1 MSIADYIWKLR
12 GIADTLSAAGQV
24 IIDEELVMYIL
35 GGLNSEYDPAVIN
48 LTSRNADVSLEEA
61 QFLLQSQE
69 MSIEQWNYVILNSQG
84 PSTNYAIKRGQN
96 SGVQKYPNSNFYHG
110 KGRGTDGRGNGKP
123 IC

>member
-48 LTSRNADVSLEEA
+48 LTSRNADVSQA

-110 KGRGTDGRGNGKP
+110 KGHGTDGRGNGKP

>member
-48 LTSRNADVSLEEA
+48 LTSRNADVSQA

>member
-35 GGLNSEYDPAVIN
+35 GGLNCEYDPAVIN
-48 LTSRNADVSLEEA
+48 LTSRNADVSQA